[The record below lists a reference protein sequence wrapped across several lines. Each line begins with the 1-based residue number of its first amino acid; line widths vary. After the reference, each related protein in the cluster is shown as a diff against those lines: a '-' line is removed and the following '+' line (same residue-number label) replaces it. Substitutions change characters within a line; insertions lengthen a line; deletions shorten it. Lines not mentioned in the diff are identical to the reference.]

1 MRRYGWHLS
10 VGCWLVVGGG
20 AGLVLSALVVG
31 GGAGLVLS
39 ALVVGVDAGLL
50 GSCVSG
56 RGCCRVARFL
66 R

>member
-10 VGCWLVVGGG
+10 VGCWLVVGGC
-20 AGLVLSALVVG
+20 
-31 GGAGLVLS
+31 AGLVLS

-56 RGCCRVARFL
+56 RGCCRVAAFKVSGL
-66 R
+66 RE